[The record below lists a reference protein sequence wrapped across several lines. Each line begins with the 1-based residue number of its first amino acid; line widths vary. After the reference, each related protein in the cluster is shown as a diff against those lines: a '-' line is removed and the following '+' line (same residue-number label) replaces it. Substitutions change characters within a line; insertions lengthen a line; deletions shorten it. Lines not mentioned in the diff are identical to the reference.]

1 MYQILQV
8 DIHYKFSSGEHCLS
22 LSCVRLFA
30 TPWTVACQAPLSM
43 KFPRQEYWSGLP
55 FPSSWALPDPGIEPR
70 SPAWQMDSLSLSQ
83 LGSNTAYC
91 LRCAV
96 CLVTQSCL
104 AFCDPVDCSPPGSS
118 VHGDSPG
125 KNTGVGC
132 HALLQGIFS
141 TQRSNPGLLHCR
153 WIFYHLSHQG
163 SPRILEWVAYP
174 FSTGTS
180 WPRNWTRVSCSAG
193 GFFTSWTTRETC
205 CLRYLGEILHQKVPK
220 NEQNAPCL
228 MMWQT
233 SNPSQNI
240 L

>member
-1 MYQILQV
+1 MIMYQILQV

-163 SPRILEWVAYP
+163 SPME
-174 FSTGTS
+174 
-180 WPRNWTRVSCSAG
+180 
-193 GFFTSWTTRETC
+193 
-205 CLRYLGEILHQKVPK
+205 
-220 NEQNAPCL
+220 
-228 MMWQT
+228 
-233 SNPSQNI
+233 
-240 L
+240 